1 MPLAIAKKK
10 TLRRA
15 PPAAADGAKQKAYP
29 SRNESVYQEIR
40 LAIERGDLQPGQ
52 RVMELEIADW
62 LAVSRTPVR
71 EALRRL
77 ETEGMLE
84 IEPRIGLVV
93 ASLSRQAVMELY
105 AMRELLEV
113 TAAGWCAVHAT
124 NLEVTELEEL
134 VRREQRLQGD
144 ADELVRHN
152 RRFHSAVHR
161 GAHNRYLT
169 KSLNAVNDSM
179 WLLGPSQ
186 MRLAHRAKAALTE
199 HAELCAAIQHR
210 DPVAAQAAARRHVQA
225 AQTERLK
232 TLFTDYVGVAEKD

>member
-1 MPLAIAKKK
+1 MTLAIAKKK
-10 TLRRA
+10 VVRR
-15 PPAAADGAKQKAYP
+15 PPAPLADIAQPKAYP
-29 SRNESVYQEIR
+29 SRNESVYQAIR
-40 LAIERGDLQPGQ
+40 SAIERGDMQPGQ

-62 LAVSRTPVR
+62 LSVSRTPVR
-71 EALRRL
+71 EAVRRL

-84 IEPRIGLVV
+84 IEPRVGLVV

-113 TAAGWCAVHAT
+113 TAARWCAAHAT
-124 NLEVTELEEL
+124 DLELTELEEL

-152 RRFHSAVHR
+152 RRFHDAIHR

-179 WLLGPSQ
+179 WLLGRSQ
-186 MRLAHRAKAALTE
+186 MRLAHRAKAALVE
-199 HAELCAAIQHR
+199 HAELCAAIRER
-210 DPVAAQAAARRHVQA
+210 DPAAASDAARRHVQA

-232 TLFTDYVGVAEKD
+232 TLFTDYVDLAQKD